1 MLDKRTYDRTCHY
14 QTFYRCQWY
23 VHQQIECTANL
34 TISFDSPT
42 SIHSPSEFAVSVAL
56 LTSCI
61 LVFRVFLDSS
71 LKNCRFLQQWGS
83 RGSISALWTSRW
95 SIPALPRCCERRIHI
110 ETVIDSQPRLSMTMG
125 RTPEIGMSS
134 LPRLRKAARNI
145 ISTKCVRDSQE
156 CRRSNL
162 RQVKSRTCANIS
174 SRAFYHRHQLTGA
187 ITKNYRVACATSASI
202 NLF

>member
-110 ETVIDSQPRLSMTMG
+110 ETVIDSQFCLAENTRKT
-125 RTPEIGMSS
+125 S
-134 LPRLRKAARNI
+134 LVV
-145 ISTKCVRDSQE
+145 TC
-156 CRRSNL
+156 
-162 RQVKSRTCANIS
+162 KSRWPTPIAAGRYWICL
-174 SRAFYHRHQLTGA
+174 LTLYCNRYCNQ
-187 ITKNYRVACATSASI
+187 TK
-202 NLF
+202 